1 MRKESQT
8 EFLEEKTKGNVRIRL
23 HCFETTDGKRYGLE
37 LSAFNEMTAKYKL
50 LFFRGG
56 LTLRESEEM
65 FEQTVAYV
73 GEYDWDTEEFV
84 PQKA

>member
-8 EFLEEKTKGNVRIRL
+8 EFLEEKSKGNVRIRL
-23 HCFETTDGKRYGLE
+23 HSFETTDGKRFGVE
-37 LSAFNEMTAKYKL
+37 LSAFNLVTAKYKL

-56 LTLRESEEM
+56 LTLHEAEAM
-65 FEQTVAYV
+65 FEQTVAYI

-84 PQKA
+84 PQLA